1 METCEYDLMDRAEE
15 ELWWY
20 RALHARLLEALSS
33 TRGRVLDAGCGT
45 GGLLRKL
52 ARERP
57 DLHLYGCE
65 MSGRAATRARVK
77 SAAAVAVGSVDA
89 LSFSDFVFDAVVS
102 ADVLCHRN
110 VRPRVALKEML
121 RVLRPGGILIINMP
135 AFVWLYSMHDR
146 RVHNALRVTSTEL
159 NRLLTEAGFST
170 PTVRY
175 WNGFLLPI
183 MAVHR
188 RIIARRKESVSDVA
202 PINRLLNSSLTKVLS
217 WERHV
222 YMPAGG
228 SVMATAVRP

>member
-57 DLHLYGCE
+57 
-65 MSGRAATRARVK
+65 
-77 SAAAVAVGSVDA
+77 
-89 LSFSDFVFDAVVS
+89 VFDAVVS